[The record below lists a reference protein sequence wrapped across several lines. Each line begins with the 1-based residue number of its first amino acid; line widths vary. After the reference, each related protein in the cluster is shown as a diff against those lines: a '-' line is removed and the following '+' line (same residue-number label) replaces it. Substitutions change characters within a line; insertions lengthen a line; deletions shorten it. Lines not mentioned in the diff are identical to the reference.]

1 MERFKNLKSQLSEPL
16 YGDLELFWINNT
28 NFTEPQAERFISLL
42 EKINKDSKEVKL
54 KNLALEKQ

>member
-1 MERFKNLKSQLSEPL
+1 MERLKNLKSQLSETL
-16 YGDLELFWINNT
+16 YKDLESFWINHT